1 MVWYEDENPNGITR
15 EDFEFALQLAENCKP
30 EKPDKIA
37 PKVGAVVVKNGK
49 KIAWAH
55 RNMTGSGDHAEFI
68 ALEQRAVDKIE
79 FVDAD
84 LITTLEPCTEKRH
97 GKEKKACAEWIK
109 LRRIRKVW
117 IGTLDRN
124 LGICGKA
131 VVIFQN
137 SGIKVGWF
145 PDDLVPKILA
155 QNKEFFDFI
164 QSRIPQL
171 SHDEL
176 EQRRNEIKDVIQA
189 EITAFRNQLK
199 VLRTTLSKKWRAA
212 AVIIGDSAA
221 MTFSDS
227 GAEFG
232 QHALD
237 TLKEALDFTM
247 IMDTSAVSEWVEL
260 GFRYLPA
267 HEIGCILFKGL
278 DALRGTMSSKLKD
291 LPDRYSTSV
300 PGDPP
305 SIGPAGRAFDTAT
318 RIDVTNT
325 DGWIGKAWV
334 EFLMGDDMRALNTLE
349 SVWRQVSPPN
359 ERMSM
364 LYKSFSIAPLSK
376 NKVLYLKTWRRSK
389 HFKVD
394 GS

>member
-15 EDFEFALQLAENCKP
+15 EDFEFALQLAENCEP
-30 EKPDKIA
+30 EKPGKIA

-49 KIAWAH
+49 RIAWAH

-68 ALEQRAVDKIE
+68 TLEQRAVDKIE

-97 GKEKKACAEWIK
+97 GREKKACAEWIQ

-124 LGICGKA
+124 PGICGKA

-155 QNKEFFDFI
+155 QNEEFFDYI

-171 SHDEL
+171 SCDEL
-176 EQRRNEIKDVIQA
+176 EQRRNEIKDMIQA
-189 EITAFRNQLK
+189 EIIAFRDQLK
-199 VLRTTLSKKWRAA
+199 VLRTVMAKRRKDAIAIL
-212 AVIIGDSAA
+212 GDLAA
-221 MTFSDS
+221 MTPYNS

-237 TLKEALDFTM
+237 ALKEALDFTM
-247 IMDTSAVSEWVEL
+247 IMDINAVSEWVDL

-291 LPDRYSTSV
+291 LPDRYSVSV

-318 RIDVTNT
+318 KIDVANT

-334 EFLMGDDMRALNTLE
+334 EFLMGDDMKALSTLE

-364 LYKSFSIAPLSK
+364 LYKSVSRVLQST
-376 NKVLYLKTWRRSK
+376 NKTLYVKTWRRSK